1 MVSGILSM
9 LFFTLGIQTSL
20 QIIPLKTFEEKKF
33 CTMKGVKGKV
43 WNKEVF
49 SASSGRIFCKIT
61 YKLIVD

>member
-43 WNKEVF
+43 
-49 SASSGRIFCKIT
+49 
-61 YKLIVD
+61 